1 MTILLHW
8 LVMYSLWPRREGAQ
22 EVSERSTAE
31 LMLHISGTDA
41 ALAIA
46 APTRAAVSVGPNNF
60 IKRAI
65 MIAGPGIR

>member
-1 MTILLHW
+1 
-8 LVMYSLWPRREGAQ
+8 
-22 EVSERSTAE
+22 
-31 LMLHISGTDA
+31 MLHISGTDA